1 MLWHSLNIHDHRSA
15 NTRSEKPKI
24 REERAIIGQVALI
37 KLAFLISRIKNLK
50 THARNF
56 EEECCII
63 YKYKYSFSFK
73 SNKLHYLIL
82 NATSHV
88 HFHAQTKW
96 YIQLAVHFHTSN
108 CTHFVKKN
116 IPGKMKNSKRIKTAF
131 SRSYQFS
138 HFSFTLK
145 LYKIPLISLNEVVKS
160 FPYSR
165 IKKKKLC
172 PISFH
177 RLSWFLLYGYCNL
190 E

>member
-1 MLWHSLNIHDHRSA
+1 MTQKCSNNDHINLVSTDENWNYINILSALNQTSSS
-15 NTRSEKPKI
+15 TW
-24 REERAIIGQVALI
+24 
-37 KLAFLISRIKNLK
+37 
-50 THARNF
+50 
-56 EEECCII
+56 
-63 YKYKYSFSFK
+63 SF
-73 SNKLHYLIL
+73 
-82 NATSHV
+82 NATSRV
-88 HFHAQTKW
+88 HFHSQTKW

-116 IPGKMKNSKRIKTAF
+116 IPGKMKSSKRIKTAF
-131 SRSYQFS
+131 STSFQFS
-138 HFSFTLK
+138 HFSFTLE
-145 LYKIPLISLNEVVKS
+145 LYKIPLVSLCEVVKR

>member
-1 MLWHSLNIHDHRSA
+1 MTQKCSNNDHINLVSTDENWNYINILSALNQTSSS
-15 NTRSEKPKI
+15 TW
-24 REERAIIGQVALI
+24 
-37 KLAFLISRIKNLK
+37 
-50 THARNF
+50 
-56 EEECCII
+56 
-63 YKYKYSFSFK
+63 SF
-73 SNKLHYLIL
+73 
-82 NATSHV
+82 NATSRV
-88 HFHAQTKW
+88 HFHSQTKW

-116 IPGKMKNSKRIKTAF
+116 IPGKMKSSKRIKTAF
-131 SRSYQFS
+131 STSFQFS
-138 HFSFTLK
+138 HFSFTLE
-145 LYKIPLISLNEVVKS
+145 LYKIPLVSLCEVVKS

>member
-1 MLWHSLNIHDHRSA
+1 MTQKCSKQRPYQFSFNR
-15 NTRSEKPKI
+15 R
-24 REERAIIGQVALI
+24 
-37 KLAFLISRIKNLK
+37 KLKL
-50 THARNF
+50 
-56 EEECCII
+56 
-63 YKYKYSFSFK
+63 YKYSFSFK

-96 YIQLAVHFHTSN
+96 YNPRQLAVHFHTYN

-116 IPGKMKNSKRIKTAF
+116 IPGKMKSSKRIKTAF
-131 SRSYQFS
+131 SRSFQFS
-138 HFSFTLK
+138 HFSFTLE
-145 LYKIPLISLNEVVKS
+145 LYKIPLISLCEVVKS

>member
-1 MLWHSLNIHDHRSA
+1 MTQKCSKQRPYQFSFNR
-15 NTRSEKPKI
+15 R
-24 REERAIIGQVALI
+24 
-37 KLAFLISRIKNLK
+37 KLKL
-50 THARNF
+50 
-56 EEECCII
+56 
-63 YKYKYSFSFK
+63 YKYSFSFK

-116 IPGKMKNSKRIKTAF
+116 IPGKMKSSKRIKTAF
-131 SRSYQFS
+131 SRSFQFS
-138 HFSFTLK
+138 HFSFTLE
-145 LYKIPLISLNEVVKS
+145 LYKIPLISLCEVVKS

-177 RLSWFLLYGYCNL
+177 RLSWFLLYGYYNL